1 MKISQVCKLM
11 FHYNTHSDTLPK
23 NVVPPVEKVSKTV
36 IKRLIFKC
44 SSEVDEVNFSY
55 LKEIY
60 DHTKNTAISDQEV
73 ASICGIIATNQ
84 IIANV
89 CDNISKPEEFFHQ
102 HVFEETKLGLAFNQM
117 ITSLVNESDSPGYK
131 EPSYFDKIFDKTL
144 PISKAITKPANHP
157 PVKPTNTPPVKPA
170 TVNQSNKPLSGQAA
184 LDAIKNNSKGNNK
197 DSKPDRKRSK
207 SHKRAR
213 QEKDSEEEK
222 LRAAGERGRS
232 ERRGSKKTTE
242 TATGYE
248 KVLLAIE
255 KMDKRFDD
263 FEKKF
268 SDFDKAKADIKENA
282 EKIESALADVK
293 LNKDKI
299 ANNEARIEIIESG
312 AGVGAAVA
320 HEFSEYFLMIDR
332 VAATRN
338 SVTLASRNLDL
349 LVPVEMI
356 QTLERNNKEVEL
368 NDKVDT
374 FEISERKIAKFLS
387 TKLQLRID
395 FIKIAAKPFWRNLKL
410 NIQIQFINPHLAR
423 DAIDNRIKLKIDKL
437 NPKNNPSLSRSLVG
451 VQQKCHNLLSELKRD
466 KKIKDVFISKAGYVN
481 FTAVESE
488 RDETEIQRTVLD
500 CNEVL
505 YLYKSGAEADPDVI
519 RAWIRNEFFIT
530 SRLDIA
536 QVPARFRPRD
546 VRREE
551 M

>member
-11 FHYNTHSDTLPK
+11 FHYNTHSETLPK

-44 SSEVDEVNFSY
+44 SSDVDDINFSY

-60 DHTKNTAISDQEV
+60 DHTKNTAISDQQV

-89 CDNISKPEEFFHQ
+89 CDNVTTPEEFFHQ
-102 HVFEETKLGLAFNQM
+102 SIFEETKLGLAFNQM
-117 ITSLVNESDSPGYK
+117 ITSLINESDSPGYK
-131 EPSYFDKIFDKTL
+131 EPSYFDKIFDKPL
-144 PISKAITKPANHP
+144 PISKSITRPTNNPPA
-157 PVKPTNTPPVKPA
+157 KPTNKPPAKPA
-170 TVNQSNKPLSGQAA
+170 TVIQSNKPLSGQAA
-184 LDAIKNNSKGNNK
+184 LDAIKNKPK
-197 DSKPDRKRSK
+197 DTQDPKPDRKRSK
-207 SHKRAR
+207 SVKRVR
-213 QEKDSEEEK
+213 QEKESDEEK
-222 LRAAGERGRS
+222 LRLAGERGRS
-232 ERRGSKKTTE
+232 ERRGSKKNTDT
-242 TATGYE
+242 TGYE
-248 KVLLAIE
+248 KVLEAIE
-255 KMDKRFDD
+255 KMDKRFDA
-263 FEKKF
+263 FENKF
-268 SDFDKAKADIKENA
+268 NDFDKAKADIKKNA

-312 AGVGAAVA
+312 AGVGVAAA

-349 LVPVEMI
+349 LVPVELI
-356 QTLERNNKEVEL
+356 QTLERNNKEVQL
-368 NDKVDT
+368 NDKVNT
-374 FEISERKIAKFLS
+374 FEISERKIANFLS

-395 FIKIAAKPFWRNLKL
+395 FIRIAAKPIWRNLKL

-437 NPKNNPSLSRSLVG
+437 NPKNNPSLSRTLVG
-451 VQQKCHNLLSELKRD
+451 VHQKCHNLLSELKRD

-481 FTAVESE
+481 FTVVESE

-505 YLYKSGAEADPDVI
+505 YIYKNGQEADPDVI
-519 RAWIRNEFFIT
+519 RALIRNEYFIT
-530 SRLDIA
+530 SKLDIVE
-536 QVPARFRPRD
+536 VPARFRPRD

-551 M
+551 E